1 MSGHSKWTQ
10 IKRQKGANDVK
21 RGQSFTRLSKAIT
34 LAASEGGGDPAFNPI
49 LRVAIDAAKAV
60 NMPNENIQRAIAKG
74 VGTTGSDLQR
84 VIYETIGFGGVA
96 ILIECSTDNPTRTVA
111 EVRAK
116 LNKAGLK
123 LATENSMLRLF
134 QEYSLIS
141 VDIPGDLEQAAMQI
155 LEQEHVQDIDLDTE
169 LHKLVVICQRV
180 HSHLLARALQAAG
193 YKISEVQRA
202 FLPIDPVEIDLAQQE
217 QLEVLITILK
227 DLDDVEEIWT
237 NLA

>member
-1 MSGHSKWTQ
+1 MSGHSKWAQ

-60 NMPNENIQRAIAKG
+60 NVPNDNIQRAIAKG

-96 ILIECSTDNPTRTVA
+96 MLIECSTDNPTRTVA

-141 VDIPGDLEQAAMQI
+141 LDISGDLEQAAMQI
-155 LEQEHVQDIDLDTE
+155 LEQEHVHDIDLDAE
-169 LHKLVVICQRV
+169 MHKLVVICQRANT
-180 HSHLLARALQAAG
+180 HSLARSLQASE
-193 YKISEVQRA
+193 YTISEVQRA
-202 FLPIDPVEIDLAQQE
+202 FLPTDQIQIDQPQQE
-217 QLEVLITILK
+217 QLEALISTLK
-227 DLDDVEEIWT
+227 DLDDVEEVWT
-237 NLA
+237 NSA